1 MEDSF
6 ATDYRNEA
14 GRCDDDGG
22 DPCDWARYCVQSCEK
37 WNSPFFCDR
46 DHPQDIFTE
55 SDGRSTWNH
64 LVNGVLVDVGT
75 RTAYFRELKRA
86 TESLHHSGWLEGEA
100 RRLGD
105 VIASDARRDAAKWG
119 LGDLDEGVNALVQ
132 QIRDRKSILASNY
145 SAWWR
150 DL

>member
-1 MEDSF
+1 M
-6 ATDYRNEA
+6 
-14 GRCDDDGG
+14 
-22 DPCDWARYCVQSCEK
+22 QSCWK

-64 LVNGVLVDVGT
+64 LVNGVLVDVDS

-100 RRLGD
+100 RRLRD
-105 VIASDARRDAAKWG
+105 VIASDARRDAARWG

-132 QIRDRKSILASNY
+132 QIRDRKQILESNY
-145 SAWWR
+145 GAWWR